1 MRLETKITA
10 GIVSL
15 VVVILLLA
23 FMPFIIVQSGTVGV
37 LKTWGKVQPV
47 VLEPGIHAINPF
59 SDSVVDVSIKPVQSD
74 YNIEVGPSGAF
85 TKENQTVGAD
95 VTVFFHFDKDTAAK
109 MVANYGADKI
119 SSMIGSATRESFK
132 DVIGTYSVFDIS
144 ASQPSIRG
152 QVLEKLKSKIADLPV
167 QLSDFRINN
176 YAWSQAF
183 DAQIQATMQ
192 AAQQVKKAEQ
202 DLKLTE
208 QQAQKQV
215 KEAEA
220 TRQALILTAEGEKAA
235 ASLRADAKALE
246 GEGIAKYNAAVA
258 KNMDMEI
265 KLKQLEIERIR
276 AEKWNGVQ
284 PQNNYFVPP
293 VFGTK

>member
-1 MRLETKITA
+1 VKHLEWGVDGHCDGVIVPPGGDPARPADRIALEVKSINEA
-10 GIVSL
+10 G
-15 VVVILLLA
+15 
-23 FMPFIIVQSGTVGV
+23 FQG
-37 LKTWGKVQPV
+37 
-47 VLEPGIHAINPF
+47 
-59 SDSVVDVSIKPVQSD
+59 
-74 YNIEVGPSGAF
+74 
-85 TKENQTVGAD
+85 
-95 VTVFFHFDKDTAAK
+95 
-109 MVANYGADKI
+109 
-119 SSMIGSATRESFK
+119 
-132 DVIGTYSVFDIS
+132 
-144 ASQPSIRG
+144 
-152 QVLEKLKSKIADLPV
+152 KIADLPV

-176 YAWSQAF
+176 YAWSEAF

-208 QQAQKQV
+208 QQSQKRV

-258 KNMDMEI
+258 KNMDMEV
-265 KLKQLEIERIR
+265 KLKQLEIEKIR
-276 AEKWNGVQ
+276 ADKWNGVQ

-293 VFGTK
+293 VFSAGAK